1 MYLLINNA
9 QYTVR
14 QRILTFDTVKF
25 LFVTPEPESVS
36 GVIQMYRDD
45 GFLLSEDNADNYA
58 RQSYTG
64 TLLTLTNLPEPT
76 PPEPQPYVPSDTE
89 VLNTLLGV
97 M

>member
-1 MYLLINNA
+1 MYLLINNN
-9 QYTVR
+9 QYTVTR
-14 QRILTFDTVKF
+14 RIKSADTLKY
-25 LFVTPEPESVS
+25 LGVTPDPGEVS
-36 GVIQMYRDD
+36 GTIEMHRDD
-45 GFLLSEDNADNYA
+45 GFLLSEDSADYA

-76 PPEPQPYVPSDTE
+76 PPEPVSYVPSDTE

>member
-1 MYLLINNA
+1 MYLKIGNN
-9 QYTVR
+9 QFTVTR
-14 QRILTFDTVKF
+14 RIKTGDTLKY
-25 LFVTPEPESVS
+25 LGVTPDPGEVTGTIE
-36 GVIQMYRDD
+36 MHRDD
-45 GFLLSEDNADNYA
+45 GFLFSEDNASDYA
-58 RQSYTG
+58 RQSYSG